1 MLEMLCGGVISQ
13 SEELVEG
20 ETILGVACRLGEVR
34 QGRVCTGK

>member
-20 ETILGVACRLGEVR
+20 ESVPGVGCRLREVR
-34 QGRVCTGK
+34 QGRVRRGR

>member
-20 ETILGVACRLGEVR
+20 ESIRGVGRRLREVR
-34 QGRVCTGK
+34 QGRVRRGR